1 MKYTVREYQGKNV
14 DPKKLSDAIA
24 SYFKEEN
31 FITQSGSHPNGYL
44 IQVKKGGIFRTI
56 LGMDRAFTIIITGDP
71 SNLKIQLGITKWLQN
86 LGVAAIESILL
97 SPLVAFVE
105 VPESLWSFE
114 LEHQLWQF
122 IENQVNLGL
131 Q

>member
-1 MKYTVREYQGKNV
+1 MKYATREYQGKNV
-14 DPKKLSDAIA
+14 DPKKLSEAIEN
-24 SYFKEEN
+24 YFKEEN
-31 FITQSGSHPNGYL
+31 FITQSAVHPNGYL

-56 LGMDRAFTIIITGDP
+56 LGMDRAFTIIITGDA
-71 SNLKIQLGITKWLQN
+71 SNLKVQVGITKWLQN

-97 SPLVAFVE
+97 SPLVAFIE

-122 IENQVNLGL
+122 VENQVNLGL